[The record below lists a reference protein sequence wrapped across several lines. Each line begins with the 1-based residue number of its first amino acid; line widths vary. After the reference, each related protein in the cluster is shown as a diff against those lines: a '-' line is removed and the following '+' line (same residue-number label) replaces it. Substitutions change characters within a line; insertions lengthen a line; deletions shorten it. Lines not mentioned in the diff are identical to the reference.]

1 MKVSREDGIPED
13 PAKPNPAWKIAMVGG
28 PLFLIVSTGWVLW
41 IWWKESQDDSID
53 SRLALSSASAEVE
66 ELDDTVY
73 KLGKVLGARGWD
85 SSAGHTN
92 MRRAIALI
100 DGTLS
105 PRNYGYKIRRGGH
118 LDFADHP
125 WPTLWADLKGAS
137 DPERIVLVNA
147 AYDRSDAAVA
157 LVLAVAR
164 DLRDE
169 EFAPTIRFIFHPAML
184 YRNETPEKT
193 LADVLARGE
202 VMGSMLVPE
211 VAQEGK
217 ENASRGGWNG
227 ARLKPLADAF
237 AQQVRE
243 SAREGS

>member
-1 MKVSREDGIPED
+1 MKPDYADGLPEEPSR
-13 PAKPNPAWKIAMVGG
+13 PNPAWKIAMVGA
-28 PLFLIVSTGWVLW
+28 PAFLLLSTVWALW

-53 SRLALSSASAEVE
+53 SRLALSSAAAEVE

-73 KLGKVLGARGWD
+73 KLGKVLGVRQWSTGGGRA
-85 SSAGHTN
+85 N

-105 PRNYGYKIRRGGH
+105 PRNYGYKTEKGGH
-118 LDFADHP
+118 LELANHP
-125 WPTLWADLKGAS
+125 WPTLWADLTGVS

-147 AYDRSDAAVA
+147 AYDQSDAAVA
-157 LVLAVAR
+157 IVLAVAR

-169 EFAPTIRFIFHPAML
+169 EFSPTIRFVFHPAEL
-184 YRNETPEKT
+184 YGRETPEKSPT
-193 LADVLARGE
+193 GVLARGE
-202 VMGSMLVPE
+202 TLERMLVPE
-211 VAQEGK
+211 LPGARGAV
-217 ENASRGGWNG
+217 ASRGAWNG

-243 SAREGS
+243 SAR